1 MARTFFNG
9 RGYIGGGDAE
19 FRVLGKSISDALA
32 AVGLVKCADTGQL
45 DWDTVTKPA
54 TANTQTAYEI
64 WRFADSEYQTE
75 CPVFLKIAYGT
86 GASTN
91 TFGISVT
98 VCRGTDGAG
107 NVVGDYITYV
117 NITSTSS
124 GAYDRNQNFISSDN
138 GISRLSLM
146 LFVGGSYGGISD
158 LQVIT
163 IDRLRDAD
171 GNPTAEGV
179 HFISVQNTYNQ
190 TSNWNQSVLPVY
202 GAKFPNTPLTRPM
215 CLMPPLCSDTSA
227 PKTSKRPCVS
237 YIYPYLGHPGN
248 PDMNVFIYPNEIN
261 TTGQGMLVKYPF
273 YGSEHT
279 FILSGQAAAMY
290 VNGDATVGIGVIY
303 E

>member
-9 RGYIGGGDAE
+9 RGYIGSGDAE

-32 AVGLVKCADTGQL
+32 AVGLVRCTDTGQL

-54 TANTQTAYEI
+54 TTNTQTAYEI

-86 GASTN
+86 GTSTN
-91 TFGISVT
+91 AFGISVT

-124 GAYDRNQNFISSDN
+124 GTYDRNQNFISSDN

-146 LFVGGSYGGISD
+146 LFVGGSYTTSTSGSD

-179 HFISVQNTYNQ
+179 HFISVRPN
-190 TSNWNQSVLPVY
+190 NWNQSVLPVY

-215 CLMPPLCSDTSA
+215 CLMPPSCSGASA
-227 PKTSKRPCVS
+227 PKTNKRPCVS

-261 TTGQGMLVKYPF
+261 TTGQGMPVKYPF

-279 FILSGQAAAMY
+279 FILNGQMAATN